1 MMPPKLVWEAGLPE
15 ELSDPKAKLRF
26 YCLGKEDPDSDDI
39 VGWFVMLM
47 KANGE
52 AKLLLKQHNME
63 PRLLKSFQGIRAL
76 LRERVP
82 DKKTV
87 EIPIVPELRAP
98 ETIWEI
104 LEDLNAKAN

>member
-47 KANGE
+47 KPDGE
-52 AKLLLKQHNME
+52 AKLLLKQHVYE

-76 LRERVP
+76 LRDHLP
-82 DKKTV
+82 AWKSV
-87 EIPIVPELRAP
+87 EIPIVPELRSP
-98 ETIWEI
+98 EKIWEM
-104 LEDLNAKAN
+104 LEDLNSTTN